1 MVLSKENKA
10 YLKFLGYEERDMKQ
24 IEDACNESVF
34 AIFRRDSRSIR
45 NIPEQK
51 KIRIV
56 TAEEMKQLLGE
67 EKFIKF
73 ISRSAFHYST
83 SGQIP
88 RTMEEFGFI
97 IDSGEMLRGKP
108 SKLLN
113 WFAPLEIT
121 VEEIIIMQN
130 TPHIYA
136 AEIDWDIDWDEVYDY
151 LDNMTIAEAA
161 EVLAIPVAHY
171 DRMTTSERHDYA
183 FDKFH
188 HCPGELDE
196 LLGLPDKVEIPAE
209 IWENSDEYY
218 ADDISEYISDKCGY
232 CHQGFVIDCN
242 LNLEELY
249 ALKESE
255 SVDKEL
261 IERAI
266 TLLEAEREFTQDEP
280 LIEE

>member
-1 MVLSKENKA
+1 MLLSKENKA
-10 YLKFLGYEERDMKQ
+10 YLKFLGYEESDMKQ

-34 AIFRRDSRSIR
+34 AVFRIKSRL
-45 NIPEQK
+45 PFEQEEVK
-51 KIRIV
+51 IV
-56 TAEEMKQLLGE
+56 TAEDMKQFLGE
-67 EKFIKF
+67 EKFIG
-73 ISRSAFHYST
+73 SVARSVFHWGA

-88 RTMEEFGFI
+88 RTMQEFGFI
-97 IDSGEMLRGKP
+97 IDSGEMLGGKP
-108 SKLLN
+108 SKLLKN
-113 WFAPLEIT
+113 FAPLETT

-136 AEIDWDIDWDEVYDY
+136 TEIEWDIEWDEVYEI
-151 LDNMTIAEAA
+151 LDNMTVEEAA
-161 EVLAIPVAHY
+161 KALDIPVVHY

-196 LLGLPDKVEIPAE
+196 FLGISDKVEIPAE

-218 ADDISEYISDKCGY
+218 ADDISEYISDKYGY
-232 CHQGFVIDCN
+232 CHQGFIIECN

-249 ALKESE
+249 ALKESKAA
-255 SVDKEL
+255 DKEL

-266 TLLEAEREFTQDEP
+266 TLLEAEKGLTQDEP